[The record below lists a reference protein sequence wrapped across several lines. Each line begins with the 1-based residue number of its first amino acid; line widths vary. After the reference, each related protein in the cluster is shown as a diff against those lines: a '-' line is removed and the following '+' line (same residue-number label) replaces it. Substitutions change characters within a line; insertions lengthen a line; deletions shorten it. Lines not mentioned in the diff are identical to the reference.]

1 MKLPL
6 ILDRVEEGRIAVLT
20 DEDCRSYETSAGLLP
35 IGAKEGDAFWGEF
48 DGDGNLTC
56 LTCRENPD
64 AGKNSLRLRRL
75 FDKFKK

>member
-20 DEDCRSYETSAGLLP
+20 DEDCRSYETSADLLP

-48 DGDGNLTC
+48 DECGGIISLTR
-56 LTCRENPD
+56 RENPD